1 MFKKEERR
9 RTLYYELFN
18 SPAGKEVLADLSRN
32 YKVLNTT
39 FVEGDS
45 PLSAFNEGA
54 RSVVMS
60 LIQLAGSSPQEILQR
75 IKKLE
80 AEYGRTDQ

>member
-32 YKVLNTT
+32 YKILSTT

-45 PLSAFNEGA
+45 HLSAFKEGA
-54 RSVVMS
+54 RSVVMR
-60 LIQLAGSSPQEILQR
+60 LMQLARSSPQEVMQH